1 MQKVIHILPKGVVLP
16 LLPLGFPIFRLQGG
30 PSGGEFIHC
39 GPEPL
44 DGGQGYGA
52 QPFQFPC
59 RRLEQNDLTL
69 MSPEKFL
76 LVPGLAVLVIQRT
89 ELAIGGSVLHGEGQP
104 LHFLFGGPE
113 ICLYPGGGGRCPI
126 APLGQFL

>member
-16 LLPLGFPIFRLQGG
+16 FLPLSFSIFRLQGG
-30 PSGGEFIHC
+30 PSGGEFIHF

-44 DGGQGYGA
+44 GGGQGYGVQA
-52 QPFQFPC
+52 FQFPC
-59 RRLEQNDLTL
+59 RRLEQDDLTL
-69 MSPEKFL
+69 MPPEEFL
-76 LVPGLAVLVIQRT
+76 LVLGLAVLVIQGT

-104 LHFLFGGPE
+104 LHFLFGGSE
-113 ICLYPGGGGRCPI
+113 IRLYPGGGGRCPI